1 MMNQYPH
8 LAARVFNTPLLIH
21 PQKLDA
27 IIAGLGPRLLG
38 TQAPIVI
45 AGDLASASL
54 PAEMFS
60 TRRGKADAERGYKVV
75 DGVAVVSVSGV
86 LAHRTRFDSATS
98 DFVLGYNS
106 IAADLEH
113 AIGNDDVHAVL
124 AVFDTPGGEA
134 QGAFEFSDRVHGLRG
149 KKPMV
154 AIADGLMA
162 SAGYLGGS
170 AFDEVVVT
178 QTGYVGSIGVVMR
191 HVDFSGA
198 LAADGVKVTHIF
210 AGAHK
215 VDGNPYEPLPDA
227 VRADYQAEIDGLMTM
242 FIDAVARNTG
252 LDPMAVRKTQ
262 AATYRGVSAVAAGLA
277 SRIGTTD
284 QLISE
289 LSALRGRSFQSGQ
302 TARATANQG
311 DSMSGNTPAGG
322 QPAATNVTAD
332 GGGISDLQSAARAE
346 GHAAGVSAERARVSS
361 ILGHERATAH
371 MAVAVQCINTG
382 MTAEQAG
389 AVLGA
394 MPEQAPAAQS
404 AKAGAQNPTF
414 AAAMAAVK
422 NPDVSGIEAGG
433 ADASSEELAA
443 ASVLAT
449 FRLASGAKA

>member
-1 MMNQYPH
+1 MINQYPN

-27 IIAGLGPRLLG
+27 IIAGLGSRLLG
-38 TQAPIVI
+38 TQSPIVI
-45 AGDLASASL
+45 AGDQAAASL

-86 LAHRTRFDSATS
+86 LAHRTRFDGASS
-98 DFVLGYNS
+98 DYVLGYNS
-106 IAADLEH
+106 ITADLEH
-113 AIGNDDVHAVL
+113 AVDNADVHAVL

-149 KKPMV
+149 KKPMI

-178 QTGYVGSIGVVMR
+178 QTAYVGSIGVVMR
-191 HVDFSGA
+191 HVDFSAA

-215 VDGNPYEPLPDA
+215 VDGNPYEPLPES
-227 VRADYQAEIDGLMTM
+227 VRADYQAEIDGLMSL

-289 LSALRGRSFQSGQ
+289 LAAMRGRSFSSGQ

-322 QPAATNVTAD
+322 QPAATTEAAAAVE
-332 GGGISDLQSAARAE
+332 AARAE

-361 ILGHERATAH
+361 ILGHERAAAN
-371 MAVAVQCINTG
+371 MAVAVQCVTTG

-394 MPEQAPAAQS
+394 MPVQAAAAPAAAAS
-404 AKAGAQNPTF
+404 ANPAF
-414 AAAMAAVK
+414 AAAMGQVP
-422 NPDVSGIEAGG
+422 NPDVSGIDAAGVEAG
-433 ADASSEELAA
+433 ADEQAA
-443 ASVLAT
+443 AMVLSA
-449 FRLASGAKA
+449 FREAKGLKA